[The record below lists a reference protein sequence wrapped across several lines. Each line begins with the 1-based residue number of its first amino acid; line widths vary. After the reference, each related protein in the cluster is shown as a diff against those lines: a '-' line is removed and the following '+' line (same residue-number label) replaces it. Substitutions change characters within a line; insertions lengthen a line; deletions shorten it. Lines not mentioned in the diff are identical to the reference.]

1 MQRVRAI
8 DFAAGVLLV
17 PPTCFWSILASLSA
31 DNPHRN
37 IVAAVAG
44 ALAGARNADHAPPP
58 APDINDRDDARTG
71 QPWAQNSGNSGRA
84 SALLV
89 LFDSEA
95 RVLRVTSTGPGR
107 AFLDRRVGGINYEC
121 VELVSP
127 GSHRYLEHART
138 RRVDE
143 EDGGFSERSLPNT
156 SSV

>member
-17 PPTCFWSILASLSA
+17 PPTYFWSILASLSA

-71 QPWAQNSGNSGRA
+71 QPWAQNSGNSG
-84 SALLV
+84 V
-89 LFDSEA
+89 
-95 RVLRVTSTGPGR
+95 P
-107 AFLDRRVGGINYEC
+107 RR
-121 VELVSP
+121 S
-127 GSHRYLEHART
+127 
-138 RRVDE
+138 
-143 EDGGFSERSLPNT
+143 
-156 SSV
+156 